1 MEWWWWREAWLGL
14 SRDWPWL
21 LAQAPFARH
30 WDQRPAGEPGLP
42 RLVSEEQHLSGGEV
56 HQGPLC
62 PVQLALEG
70 LGFGTGCGS
79 PNPRRPPRP
88 GRGATLRRTRA
99 AGAGRGS
106 SYSGGGHWVIPTWL
120 PLHKSNPTQV
130 RWYSRTCEKQLSVW
144 RGWADCCYT
153 EVAGWRPWSCFVSW
167 ENRAAL

>member
-1 MEWWWWREAWLGL
+1 MVELWWWRGALLGL
-14 SRDWPWL
+14 SRGWPWQ
-21 LAQAPFARH
+21 LAPAPFAAH
-30 WDQRPAGEPGLP
+30 SDQPPGEELGLP
-42 RLVSEEQHLSGGEV
+42 KLVSRGQHQSGEF
-56 HQGPLC
+56 QGPLC
-62 PVQLALEG
+62 PGQLAPG
-70 LGFGTGCGS
+70 LAAGTGCGS

-120 PLHKSNPTQV
+120 PRHKSNPTQV

-167 ENRAAL
+167 ENRAAP